1 MPVQL
6 FLTNSNR
13 FFWVLRPYRLWYS
26 DLTSQWKFS
35 CNLQRGVFI
44 IIFRSNLFQ
53 CFYLPRHTD
62 CHFIPAHTS
71 SKSMQ
76 ERFTIC
82 CRLMIVLVWS
92 WLCVFLLRPSAWVH
106 WMSCLP
112 CRFHSFLALSSVL
125 YHSFVKYFPNLA
137 SFCLLPSFSQFN
149 DKYCTI
155 NIDGVLGIR
164 TRDRRM
170 AQTNPLSY
178 GGALYSQTLHQKSW
192 LYFCLAMQLC
202 LINLVLWS
210 HSFLLAILLLRY
222 NLVFLFAKS
231 GRYCYIF

>member
-1 MPVQL
+1 MLL
-6 FLTNSNR
+6 FTQAHRLSFHTCTYIEQKHARAFHYLLSITCWWLSLSEVD
-13 FFWVLRPYRLWYS
+13 FACFCLYLALGYIEWVAYLA
-26 DLTSQWKFS
+26 
-35 CNLQRGVFI
+35 GFI
-44 IIFRSNLFQ
+44 
-53 CFYLPRHTD
+53 H
-62 CHFIPAHTS
+62 
-71 SKSMQ
+71 
-76 ERFTIC
+76 
-82 CRLMIVLVWS
+82 
-92 WLCVFLLRPSAWVH
+92 
-106 WMSCLP
+106 
-112 CRFHSFLALSSVL
+112 FLALSSVL